1 MLGFFILLLL
11 FALASAKFAAD
22 RFHAALKAGS
32 KVTVPGAM
40 TAAEAVREFLDENDA
55 NDVKIKEHN
64 ALVSDYYDSKRRC
77 LFLNQSTM
85 MGTDAAS
92 WSLAL
97 HEAAHALQTGESAQ
111 LYLWR
116 QGNIRLTRYAPTLIA
131 IVCLLLSFLKRLP
144 FRSTLMICSVLFA
157 LIMLVNLLSTP
168 IERNASAR
176 VMTWLDRRLE
186 KYPSLL
192 DTFAMVLAGVA
203 WRDTAVFL
211 KSPSHFFYGFMPMG
225 GKLRPKK

>member
-1 MLGFFILLLL
+1 MIGLFIIPLL
-11 FALASAKFAAD
+11 FALAIAKFAAD
-22 RFHAALKAGS
+22 RYHAAIKTGS
-32 KVTVPGAM
+32 KVSVPGAM

-55 NDVKIKEHN
+55 SDVKIMEHN
-64 ALVSDYYDSKRRC
+64 AMISDYYDVGRRC
-77 LFLNQSTM
+77 LFLNKSTM
-85 MGTDAAS
+85 MGTDATS

-97 HEAAHALQTGESAQ
+97 HEAAHALQTEESAKIF
-111 LYLWR
+111 LWR
-116 QGNIRLTRYAPTLIA
+116 QSNIRLTRYAPTLIA
-131 IVCLLLSFLKRLP
+131 LICLLLNFLKRLP
-144 FRSTLMICSVLFA
+144 FRSTLMICGILFA

-176 VMTWLDRRLE
+176 AMSWLDRRLE

-192 DTFAMVLAGVA
+192 DTFATVLSGVA

-211 KSPSHFFYGFMPMG
+211 KSPSYFLYGLLPMG

>member
-1 MLGFFILLLL
+1 MLALIIIPLL
-11 FALASAKFAAD
+11 FALAAAKFASD
-22 RFHAALKAGS
+22 RFHAAIKTGS
-32 KVTVPGAM
+32 KVGVPGAM

-55 NDVKIKEHN
+55 SDVKIMEHN
-64 ALVSDYYDSKRRC
+64 AFVSDYYDVGRRC

-97 HEAAHALQTGESAQ
+97 HEAAHALQTGESAK
-111 LYLWR
+111 LFLWR

-131 IVCLLLSFLKRLP
+131 FVCLLLNFLKRLP
-144 FRSTLMICSVLFA
+144 FRSTLMICGILFA

-168 IERNASAR
+168 IEKNASAR
-176 VMTWLDRRLE
+176 VMSWLDRRLE
-186 KYPSLL
+186 KYPELL
-192 DTFAMVLAGVA
+192 DTFAVVLSGVA

-211 KSPSHFFYGFMPMG
+211 KSPMHFFYAFLPMG
-225 GKLRPKK
+225 GKLRPRK